1 MREKDGASGEPDR
14 AAGDRSLLAR
24 IGQRDQAAFAEL
36 YDRYAD
42 GIFGT
47 AVRFLRDRSM
57 AAEVVQDTFMAV
69 WQRGEQF
76 HAGSGSVIGWMLG
89 IARNRAIDRLRA
101 EARRPL
107 AEWVRP
113 GQVSSVDDNPD
124 RGRPGHSSGSHS
136 DDPAAEAD
144 RRWLRAVIQTVLG
157 ELRSDE
163 REILVLAYDHAL
175 SQGEIAN
182 RLGIPIGT
190 VKSRTRRALAR
201 LRLRLE
207 GVPDL
212 RDQASSVSAIPLR
225 GDDR

>member
-1 MREKDGASGEPDR
+1 MREDDGASGEPDR
-14 AAGDRSLLAR
+14 AADDRLLLAR
-24 IGQRDQAAFAEL
+24 IRQRDQAAFAAL

-47 AVRFLRDRSM
+47 TLRFIRDRST

-76 HAGSGSVIGWMLG
+76 NPDAGSVVGWMLG

-107 AEWVRP
+107 PEWMRPDGSTAGDGSAERP
-113 GQVSSVDDNPD
+113 
-124 RGRPGHSSGSHS
+124 RAGHRDGPVS
-136 DDPAAEAD
+136 DDPPAEIEQ
-144 RRWLRAVIQTVLG
+144 RWLRAVIRTTLT
-157 ELRSDE
+157 ELRPDE
-163 REILVLAYDHAL
+163 REILVLAYDRAL
-175 SQGEIAN
+175 SQSEIAS
-182 RLGIPIGT
+182 RLGLPIGT

-201 LRLRLE
+201 LRVRLE

-212 RDQASSVSAIPLR
+212 RRPASMVGHPGPEDER
-225 GDDR
+225 